1 MNKMNRPAA
10 GVTITAPLKI
20 IRVAQLNVGNFS
32 QTAEQEEYIIQHIY
46 GKFSHRSITA
56 MAHC

>member
-1 MNKMNRPAA
+1 MNRPTA
-10 GVTITAPLKI
+10 GVIITAPLKI
-20 IRVAQLNVGNFS
+20 ITVAQLNVGNFS

-46 GKFSHRSITA
+46 GKFSHRSIIA